1 MNKTWTLYK
10 TNRTEDKRYAKIVA
24 AKRRKKISKKVKGCK
39 WTK

>member
-24 AKRRKKISKKVKGCK
+24 EKEEKKSAKK
-39 WTK
+39 